1 MKTIFTLTTLFLFI
15 FSSTAQLNNRLNN
28 ERLTEVQMFRFLD
41 TKKGKIDLKDVQG
54 SPYLQ
59 ENFVLGKVI
68 DTKNNESFKA
78 PVKYN
83 IFKDQMEINISESP
97 DKISVLNRTRQYEYE
112 IQGKRFIFLKNNFLF
127 ENADNGF
134 VELIGKSG
142 DAMIVKR
149 YWQKFTPKQAARS
162 SYQDPT
168 PARLSTEFD
177 YYISKDNG
185 LTFEEIDPHKR
196 RILKSFSGDKKNKIK
211 SYIREKNMKFRG
223 DDREIESQLQRV
235 IYYYNTL

>member
-1 MKTIFTLTTLFLFI
+1 MKTILTLSTLLLFI
-15 FSSTAQLNNRLNN
+15 FNSSAQLNNTLNT

-41 TKKGKIDLKDVQG
+41 TKKGKINLNKVEG

-59 ENFVLGKVI
+59 ERFIFGKVI
-68 DTKNNESFKA
+68 DTKNDESFKA
-78 PVKYN
+78 PLRYN
-83 IFKDQMEINISESP
+83 IFKDQMEINISDYE
-97 DKISVLNRTRQYEYE
+97 DKVSVLDRTTQYEYE
-112 IQGKRFIFLKNNFLF
+112 IQGKKFIFLKNDFLF

-149 YWQKFTPKQAARS
+149 YWQKFTPQQPART

-177 YYISKDNG
+177 YFISKDNG

-196 RILKSFSGDKKNKIK
+196 RILDSFEDKKSEIK
-211 SYIREKNMKFRG
+211 SYIKDKDMKFRG
-223 DDREIESQLQRV
+223 DEKEVENQLQRV
-235 IYYYNTL
+235 IYYYDTL